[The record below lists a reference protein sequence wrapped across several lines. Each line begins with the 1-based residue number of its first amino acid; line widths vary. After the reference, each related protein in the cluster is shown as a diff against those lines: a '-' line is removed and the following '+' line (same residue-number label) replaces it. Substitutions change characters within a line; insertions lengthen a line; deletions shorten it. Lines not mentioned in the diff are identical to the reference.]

1 MDKKKIF
8 QRTNFLLFLLTSIII
23 LSEAAL
29 PGSSSSSQSNFV
41 SNIISSVYNATKNI
55 YSRNVY
61 PTSLEVKEVNKSFT
75 SSSFLLEYKVLPE
88 NSTFKNVTF
97 ESSDP
102 SIATIDEKGFVNCL
116 KQGQVKLKSS
126 LSIPEKNI
134 LLEKEFLLE
143 VEDVLPTSL
152 SISSSSIIN
161 NTLTIKEGEYIYL
174 DATILPEN
182 TTNKTVSYYIK
193 DDSNFVYD
201 NGSLELID
209 NNILHIKNYSS
220 EPYQIYAF
228 SNANKKVFNYIKVEQ
243 KTDDSL
249 IDIDSLKINLNED
262 IYVGQ
267 TYDLNVSYFPSNT
280 SFKYVKYETDYP
292 SCMISNEGKLT
303 ILKKSAP
310 LITIKAISLYDDSL
324 ESIVTLKVKN
334 HLGFNASIKAKQQD
348 DTFLLENKCSYNI
361 DLEYYSST
369 TLKDVQITSSN
380 PSIIKVYDNNTISV
394 LQKGSCYID
403 IIISDEEESFS
414 LRLYVSVIN
423 KDFAKEIKSFTLII
437 RKALGHFLLFTLNAL
452 FLSLFLISTLNEKET
467 HISLILS
474 ECSGFYL
481 ACLSEIIQY
490 FTPERTCALSDIGID
505 MLGFN
510 LGIIIVFTIFVIK
523 ILSNKH
529 KNNIKNNKLKK
540 SRIKD

>member
-97 ESSDP
+97 ESSDS

-116 KQGQVKLKSS
+116 KQGQVTLKSL

-152 SISSSSIIN
+152 SISSSSITN
-161 NTLTIKEGEYIYL
+161 NILTIKEGEYIYL

-193 DDSNFVYD
+193 DDSTFVYD

-220 EPYQIYAF
+220 ETYQIYAF
-228 SNANKKVFNYIKVEQ
+228 SNANKEVFNVINVTQEKNNN
-243 KTDDSL
+243 L

-267 TYDLNVSYFPSNT
+267 TYDLNVSYYPSNT
-280 SFKYVKYETDYP
+280 SFKFVKYETDYP
-292 SCMISNEGKLT
+292 SCKISNEGKLT

-361 DLEYYSST
+361 DLDYFSST
-369 TLKDVQITSSN
+369 TLKDVRITSSN

-403 IIISDEEESFS
+403 IISSDEEESFS
-414 LRLYVSVIN
+414 LRLYISVIN

-437 RKALGHFLLFTLNAL
+437 RKAFGHFLLFTLNAL
-452 FLSLFLISTLNEKET
+452 FLSLFLIVTLNEKET

-510 LGIIIVFTIFVIK
+510 LGIIIVFTIFLIK

-529 KNNIKNNKLKK
+529 KINIKKRQKK
-540 SRIKD
+540 SRIED

>member
-193 DDSNFVYD
+193 DDSTFVYD

-228 SNANKKVFNYIKVEQ
+228 SNANQEVFDVINVTQQENNN
-243 KTDDSL
+243 L

-267 TYDLNVSYFPSNT
+267 TYDLNVSYYPSNT
-280 SFKYVKYETDYP
+280 SFKFVKYETDYP
-292 SCMISNEGKLT
+292 SCKISNEGKLT

-361 DLEYYSST
+361 DLDYFSST
-369 TLKDVQITSSN
+369 TLKDVRITSSN

-403 IIISDEEESFS
+403 IISSDEEESFS
-414 LRLYVSVIN
+414 LRLYISVIN

-437 RKALGHFLLFTLNAL
+437 RKAFGHFLLFTLNAL
-452 FLSLFLISTLNEKET
+452 FLSLFLIVTLNEKQT
-467 HISLILS
+467 HISLLLS

-510 LGIIIVFTIFVIK
+510 LGIIIVFTIFLIK

-529 KNNIKNNKLKK
+529 KNNIKKQQNKK
-540 SRIKD
+540 SRIED

>member
-29 PGSSSSSQSNFV
+29 PGSSSSSQSNFI
-41 SNIISSVYNATKNI
+41 SNIISNVYNAAKNI

-161 NTLTIKEGEYIYL
+161 NTLTIKEGEYVYL

-193 DDSNFVYD
+193 DDSTFVYD
-201 NGSLELID
+201 NESLELID

-228 SNANKKVFNYIKVEQ
+228 SNANKEVFNVINVTQQENNN
-243 KTDDSL
+243 L

-267 TYDLNVSYFPSNT
+267 TYDLNVSYYPSNT
-280 SFKYVKYETDYP
+280 SYKFVKYETDYP
-292 SCMISNEGKLT
+292 SCKISNEGKLT
-303 ILKKSAP
+303 ILKRSAP

-324 ESIVTLKVKN
+324 ESIVTLNVKN
-334 HLGFNASIKAKQQD
+334 RLGFNASIKAKQQD

-361 DLEYYSST
+361 DLDYFSST
-369 TLKDVQITSSN
+369 TLKDVRITSSN

-403 IIISDEEESFS
+403 IISSDEEESFS
-414 LRLYVSVIN
+414 LRLYISVIN

-437 RKALGHFLLFTLNAL
+437 RKAFGHFLLFTLNAL

-510 LGIIIVFTIFVIK
+510 LGIIIVFTIFLIK

-529 KNNIKNNKLKK
+529 KNNIKKQQNKK
-540 SRIKD
+540 SRIED

>member
-55 YSRNVY
+55 YTRNVY

-152 SISSSSIIN
+152 SISSSSITN
-161 NTLTIKEGEYIYL
+161 NILTIKEGEYIYL

-193 DDSNFVYD
+193 DDSTFVYD

-209 NNILHIKNYSS
+209 NNILHIKNYS
-220 EPYQIYAF
+220 EETYQIYAF
-228 SNANKKVFNYIKVEQ
+228 SNANKEVFNYIKVEQ

-267 TYDLNVSYFPSNT
+267 TYDLNVSYYPSNT
-280 SFKYVKYETDYP
+280 SFKFVKYETDYP
-292 SCMISNEGKLT
+292 SCLISNEGKVT

-334 HLGFNASIKAKQQD
+334 RLGFNASIKAKQQD

-361 DLEYYSST
+361 DLDYFSST
-369 TLKDVQITSSN
+369 TLKDVRITSSN

-403 IIISDEEESFS
+403 IISSDEEESFS

-437 RKALGHFLLFTLNAL
+437 RKAFGHFLLFTLNAL

-510 LGIIIVFTIFVIK
+510 LGIIIVFTIFLIK
-523 ILSNKH
+523 ILSKKH
-529 KNNIKNNKLKK
+529 KNNIKNQQNKK
-540 SRIKD
+540 SRIED

>member
-97 ESSDP
+97 QSFDP

-152 SISSSSIIN
+152 SISSSSITN
-161 NTLTIKEGEYIYL
+161 NILTIKEGEYIYL

-193 DDSNFVYD
+193 DDSTFVYD

-209 NNILHIKNYSS
+209 NNILHIKNYSE

-228 SNANKKVFNYIKVEQ
+228 SNANKEVFNVINVTQEENNN
-243 KTDDSL
+243 L

-267 TYDLNVSYFPSNT
+267 TYDLNVSYSPSNT
-280 SFKYVKYETDYP
+280 SFKFVKYETDYP
-292 SCMISNEGKLT
+292 SCKISNEGKLT

-361 DLEYYSST
+361 DLDYFSST
-369 TLKDVQITSSN
+369 TLKDVRITSSN

-403 IIISDEEESFS
+403 IISSDEEESFS
-414 LRLYVSVIN
+414 LRLYISVIN

-437 RKALGHFLLFTLNAL
+437 RKAFGHFLLFTLNAL

-474 ECSGFYL
+474 ECSGLYL

-523 ILSNKH
+523 ILSKKY
-529 KNNIKNNKLKK
+529 KNNIKNQQNKK
-540 SRIKD
+540 SRIED

>member
-41 SNIISSVYNATKNI
+41 SNIISNVYNAAKNI

-102 SIATIDEKGFVNCL
+102 SIATMDEKGFVNCL

-193 DDSNFVYD
+193 DDSTFVYD

-228 SNANKKVFNYIKVEQ
+228 SNANKEVFNVINVTQEENNN
-243 KTDDSL
+243 L

-267 TYDLNVSYFPSNT
+267 TYDLNVSYYPSNT
-280 SFKYVKYETDYP
+280 SFKFVKYETDYP

-361 DLEYYSST
+361 DLDYFSST
-369 TLKDVQITSSN
+369 TLKDVRITSSN

-403 IIISDEEESFS
+403 IISSDEEESFS
-414 LRLYVSVIN
+414 LRLYISVIN

-437 RKALGHFLLFTLNAL
+437 RKAFGHFLLFTLNAL
-452 FLSLFLISTLNEKET
+452 FLSLFLIATLNEKET

-510 LGIIIVFTIFVIK
+510 LGIIIVFTIFLIK

-529 KNNIKNNKLKK
+529 KNNIKKQQNKK
-540 SRIKD
+540 SRIED

>member
-29 PGSSSSSQSNFV
+29 PGSSSSSQSNFI
-41 SNIISSVYNATKNI
+41 SNIISNVYNAAKNI

-193 DDSNFVYD
+193 DDSTFVYD

-228 SNANKKVFNYIKVEQ
+228 SNANKEVFNVINVTQEKNNN
-243 KTDDSL
+243 L

-267 TYDLNVSYFPSNT
+267 TYDLNVSYYPSNT
-280 SFKYVKYETDYP
+280 SFKFVKYETDYP
-292 SCMISNEGKLT
+292 SCKISNEGKLT

-334 HLGFNASIKAKQQD
+334 RLGFNASIKAKQQD

-361 DLEYYSST
+361 DLDYFSST
-369 TLKDVQITSSN
+369 TLKDVRITSSN

-403 IIISDEEESFS
+403 IISSDEEESFS
-414 LRLYVSVIN
+414 LRLYISVIN

-437 RKALGHFLLFTLNAL
+437 RKAFGHFLLFTLNAL

-510 LGIIIVFTIFVIK
+510 LGIIIVFTIFLIK

-529 KNNIKNNKLKK
+529 KNNIKNNNRVESEKT
-540 SRIKD
+540 

>member
-55 YSRNVY
+55 YTRNVY

-161 NTLTIKEGEYIYL
+161 NTLTIKEGEYVYL

-193 DDSNFVYD
+193 DDSTFVYD
-201 NGSLELID
+201 NESLELID

-228 SNANKKVFNYIKVEQ
+228 SNANKEVFNVINVTQQENNN
-243 KTDDSL
+243 L

-267 TYDLNVSYFPSNT
+267 TYDLNVSYYPSNT
-280 SFKYVKYETDYP
+280 SYKFVKYETDYP
-292 SCMISNEGKLT
+292 SCKISNEGKLT
-303 ILKKSAP
+303 ILKRSAP
-310 LITIKAISLYDDSL
+310 LITIKAISLYDDAL

-334 HLGFNASIKAKQQD
+334 RLGFNASIKAKQQD

-361 DLEYYSST
+361 DLDYFSST
-369 TLKDVQITSSN
+369 TLKDVRITSSN

-403 IIISDEEESFS
+403 IISSDEEESFS
-414 LRLYVSVIN
+414 LRLYISVIN

-437 RKALGHFLLFTLNAL
+437 RKAFGHFLLFTLNAL

-510 LGIIIVFTIFVIK
+510 LGIIIVFTIFLIK

-529 KNNIKNNKLKK
+529 KNNIKKQQNKK
-540 SRIKD
+540 SRIED